1 MKFTIEEM
9 NVLVR
14 GLHLALEEA
23 RKQDHQHDTEYTNQ
37 YRALVSKLHYR
48 VDDKLWKR
56 IKKADDRYWAAQYLS
71 DRHGDVRWGQ
81 SDDTNMMEPGA
92 DGMYD
97 PIDETK

>member
-14 GLHLALEEA
+14 GLYLALEEA
-23 RKQDHQHDTEYTNQ
+23 KREDREYDTEFTHE
-37 YRALVSKLHYR
+37 YRALVSELYER
-48 VDDKLWKR
+48 IDDKLWKK
-56 IKKADDRYWAAQYLS
+56 IKKEDDMYWAE
-71 DRHGDVRWGQ
+71 RWEVE
-81 SDDTNMMEPGA
+81 TNIHPMMEPGA